1 MKGNLFNTMR
11 LVIYIWA
18 LETYFL
24 YGNIEVFPFPSL
36 ARKLTRLCFLFPHF
50 FLSASLC

>member
-24 YGNIEVFPFPSL
+24 YGNIRHYEFKGSIGSMG
-36 ARKLTRLCFLFPHF
+36 FLKNNTYI
-50 FLSASLC
+50 

>member
-24 YGNIEVFPFPSL
+24 YGNIRHYEFKGSIGSMGFLKNKKYV
-36 ARKLTRLCFLFPHF
+36 LTTIICI
-50 FLSASLC
+50 